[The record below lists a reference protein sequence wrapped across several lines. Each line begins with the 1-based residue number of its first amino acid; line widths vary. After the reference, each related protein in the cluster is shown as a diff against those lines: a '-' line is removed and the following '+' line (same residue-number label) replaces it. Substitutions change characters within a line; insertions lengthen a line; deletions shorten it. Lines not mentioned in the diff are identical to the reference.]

1 MKICPCHPLVK
12 IVGFQPTKQG
22 SIPCWG
28 TMITLKTFKNI
39 IKAIKKQS
47 DKEHKFCDALDEIID
62 GNFVPKMSTNILTAL
77 LDCLKDIFKDEGDW
91 ISWWLYERDGNK
103 SMKAYNK
110 DKTEIKL
117 DTAEDLYKFLKQNK
131 RV

>member
-1 MKICPCHPLVK
+1 
-12 IVGFQPTKQG
+12 
-22 SIPCWG
+22 
-28 TMITLKTFKNI
+28 MITLKTFKNI
-39 IKAIKKQS
+39 IKAINKQNE
-47 DKEHKFCDALDEIID
+47 KEHKFCDALEEMID
-62 GNFVPKMSTNILTAL
+62 GNFVPQMSTDILTTL
-77 LDCLKDIFKDEGDW
+77 LECLKDVFDDKDDW

-131 RV
+131 RG